1 MISSKSKGMDEP
13 RSVKKRKR
21 GLDHR
26 EEERTDGERN
36 PVVDVWFGPVL
47 VKIPRMHCQPSEQRA
62 VVYQLAGNQVND
74 LALAFH
80 YTMHGEKL

>member
-1 MISSKSKGMDEP
+1 MNRTMSEKQAWIRP
-13 RSVKKRKR
+13 QRRRTYRRRKESGR
-21 GLDHR
+21 AR
-26 EEERTDGERN
+26 
-36 PVVDVWFGPVL
+36 VVRAVL
-47 VKIPRMHCQPSEQRA
+47 VKITRVHCQPSEQRA